1 MDARRLTVLQVLPAL
16 ESGGVERGTLEVA
29 AELVRRGHRS
39 LVMSGGGRLVEPL
52 ERAGSR
58 HLQWPIGRKSLR
70 TLGLVRPLRR
80 LLAQERV
87 DIVHVRSRVPGW
99 IVWRA
104 LQGMAPESR
113 PALVTTVHGP
123 YSKPWYSV
131 VMVRG
136 ARIIAVSET
145 IRDYIRANY
154 PRVDMGRVRVIH
166 RGVDRGEFPYGY
178 RPPPAWLAAWAG
190 DHPALAGR
198 FVITLPARV
207 TRWKGQE
214 DLLRIVALLKQRG
227 VPVHGLVAGGCEPRR
242 EEFLAELRAEAARLG
257 LEHDVTFL
265 GHRSDL
271 REVMAVSNV
280 VLSLSREPEA
290 FGRTT
295 IEALSLGVPVAGYDH
310 GGVGEQLREVLPAG
324 RIPPGDVEAA
334 VDLLAGW
341 HASPP
346 AVPAGHRFTRAR
358 MLDETLRVYAEVAG
372 P

>member
-80 LLAQERV
+80 LLEQERV

-166 RGVDRGEFPYGY
+166 RGVDRGEFPFGY
-178 RPPPAWLAAWAG
+178 RPPEAWLADWQRA
-190 DHPALAGR
+190 HPGLAGR

-214 DLLRIVALLKQRG
+214 DFIRVITLLKGREI
-227 VPVHGLVAGGCEPRR
+227 PVHGLVIGGYDQRRKEFAVELQRKVADAG
-242 EEFLAELRAEAARLG
+242 LV
-257 LEHDVTFL
+257 DDISFL
-265 GHRSDL
+265 GHRGDL
-271 REVMAVSNV
+271 KEIMAVSHA

-295 IEALSLGVPVAGYDH
+295 IEALSLGVPVAGYAH
-310 GGVGEQLREVLPAG
+310 GGVAEQLGAVLPEGLVPVGNIDEMAD
-324 RIPPGDVEAA
+324 RLEH
-334 VDLLAGW
+334 W
-341 HASPP
+341 WCSPP
-346 AVPAGHRFTRAR
+346 QVPHEHPFTLER
-358 MLDETLRVYAEVAG
+358 MLNDTLQVYESLA
-372 P
+372 